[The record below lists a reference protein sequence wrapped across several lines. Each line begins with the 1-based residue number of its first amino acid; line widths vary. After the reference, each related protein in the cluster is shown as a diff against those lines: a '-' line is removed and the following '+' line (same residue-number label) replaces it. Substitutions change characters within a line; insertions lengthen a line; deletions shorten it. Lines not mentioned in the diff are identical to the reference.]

1 MRPLRL
7 EIKNVTAFRAEQ
19 TIGFEGLDLFAISG
33 QTGAGKSTI
42 LDAMTYALFGRVERI
57 GKQGIQ
63 QLISQGQPSMA
74 VLLEFAVDGA
84 RYRIARRTSAKGVTQ
99 VLFERAVGDEW
110 TQAGE
115 GADKVSSAN
124 ELIKRAIGLDYD
136 AFTRTVLL
144 PQNRFAEFLV
154 GDARQ
159 RRDILTDLLGL
170 ELFDRLGKRA
180 GDIKRDAEAEVR
192 AKTTV
197 LETEYAGISPDAVAE
212 AERLAKDAKHRDDA
226 LAEAEAK
233 VRDVAER
240 WADSARTIAD
250 LRTCERDLRDA
261 AQVASSVASALEQHA
276 ERAAEVEG
284 LAATLAK
291 DLAAAEKLVAKA
303 TTARTKAETT
313 WGRAVELAAVR
324 AKAESLLEARDEL
337 ADTQA
342 ELAEAEAAVPSLEE
356 AAAAAERA
364 LAVAIADAT
373 AAADTM
379 ETADAALEAARLAD
393 HVAAVRAGVHVGDDC
408 PVCGTTVAS
417 LPKAA
422 KAPTIAKAQALLEEA
437 KAEVKTATDAV
448 HVATRS
454 RDKAAA
460 RVTTARAD
468 VERCGK
474 AAAKVANETA
484 KLETAVTAALG
495 GTLPKDPVAT
505 IDERLERLEE
515 LGAEEDEARAAAEAA
530 RRAAADV
537 ERVRAELAAV
547 LAQERGRL
555 GTIAVAGLLDR
566 AGTLADLGVV
576 ASQPL
581 SGKEDVEALRD
592 RASAMAASLGETAIA
607 LAAAAEERAQGERAI
622 VREAAEHLD
631 GLADTSGAM
640 TLAEVLEISGAARTA
655 ATREAAKLEDAA
667 ARTRD
672 KLANAEAIV
681 EQVTEHHHRADVF
694 DALAKELR
702 QDRLIAFLQV
712 EALQLLAAA
721 GSERLSALTQGRYRL
736 EYEDD
741 EFSVIDTW
749 NGEER
754 RSARTLSGGET
765 FLASLAL
772 ALALSEQVRALSVT
786 EKARLDSLFLDEGFG
801 TLDPETLEVVVEAIE
816 QLGGDGRMV
825 GVITHVQ
832 ELAIRLPSRIEVEK
846 SPRGSTV
853 RVIREGEPIVATV

>member
-1 MRPLRL
+1 MRPIRL

-19 TIGFEGLDLFAISG
+19 TIEFDGLDLFAISG

-42 LDAMTYALFGRVERI
+42 LDAMTYALFGRIERI

-74 VLLEFAVDGA
+74 VMLEFAVDGS
-84 RYRIARRTSAKGVTQ
+84 RYRITRRTNAKGVTAVQ
-99 VLFERAVGDEW
+99 FERAEGDEW
-110 TQAGE
+110 VQAGE
-115 GADKVSSAN
+115 GSDKVSGAN

-154 GDARQ
+154 GDAKE
-159 RRDILTDLLGL
+159 RRAILTDLLGL
-170 ELFDRLGKRA
+170 ELFERLGRRA
-180 GDIKRDAEAEVR
+180 GDIKREAEVEAR
-192 AKTTV
+192 ARTTL
-197 LETEYAGISPDAVAE
+197 LETEYAGITPDAVAE
-212 AERLAKDAKHRDDA
+212 AERIAKDAKHRDDA
-226 LAEAEAK
+226 LADAEAK
-233 VRDVAER
+233 VREVADH
-240 WADSARTIAD
+240 WADSARTISD

-261 AQVASSVASALEQHA
+261 AAVAASVASALEQHA
-276 ERAAEVEG
+276 AR
-284 LAATLAK
+284 
-291 DLAAAEKLVAKA
+291 AAEKLLGKA
-303 TTARTKAETT
+303 TAAREKAEAT
-313 WGRAVELAAVR
+313 WGRAVELAGVR
-324 AKAESLLEARDEL
+324 AKAEGLLDARQEL
-337 ADTQA
+337 ADTEA
-342 ELAEAEAAVPSLEE
+342 ELAEATAAIPALEKATTASE
-356 AAAAAERA
+356 QA
-364 LAVAIADAT
+364 LAVAVADAT
-373 AAADTM
+373 VAADAM
-379 ETADAALEAARLAD
+379 EAADAALEAARLAD
-393 HVAAVRAGVHVGDDC
+393 HVAAVRVGVHVGDDC
-408 PVCGTTVAS
+408 PVCGAAVAA

-422 KAPTIAKAQALLEEA
+422 KAPTIAKAQQALDRA
-437 KAEVKTATDAV
+437 KDDVR
-448 HVATRS
+448 VATEAVTAATRA

-460 RVTTARAD
+460 AVATARAD
-468 VERCGK
+468 VERCSK
-474 AAAKVANETA
+474 VVAKVAQETQT
-484 KLETAVTAALG
+484 LEAAVATALG
-495 GTLPKDPVAT
+495 GKLPKDPVAT

-515 LGAEEDEARAAAEAA
+515 LAAQEDDARAATDEAR
-530 RRAAADV
+530 RAGGNV
-537 ERVRAELAAV
+537 ERVRAELAAA

-566 AGTLADLGVV
+566 ATASAGFVLV
-576 ASQPL
+576 APQPL
-581 SGKEDVEALRD
+581 SGDEDAAALRD
-592 RASAMAASLGETAIA
+592 AAIGLATVLEESAATLASTAD
-607 LAAAAEERAQGERAI
+607 ERAEGERAI
-622 VREAAEHLD
+622 VREAAGHLD
-631 GLADTSGAM
+631 GLVDATEATSV
-640 TLAEVLEISGAARTA
+640 AEVLALASHARTA
-655 ATREAAKLEDAA
+655 ATQDAARLEDRANA
-667 ARTRD
+667 TRE

-681 EQVTEHHHRADVF
+681 EQVTEHRHRADVF

-721 GSERLSALTQGRYRL
+721 GSERLSALTSGRYRL

-853 RVIREGEPIVATV
+853 RVIREGEPVVAPA

>member
-1 MRPLRL
+1 MRPIRL

-19 TIGFEGLDLFAISG
+19 TIDFEGLDLFAISG

-42 LDAMTYALFGRVERI
+42 LDAMTYALFGRIERI
-57 GKQGIQ
+57 GRQGIQ
-63 QLISQGQPSMA
+63 QLISQGQPTMA
-74 VLLEFAVDGA
+74 VLLEFAVDGQ
-84 RYRIARRTSAKGVTQ
+84 RYRIARRTSSKGVTQ
-99 VLFERAVGDEW
+99 VLFERAEGDAW
-110 TQAGE
+110 QQAGE
-115 GADKVSSAN
+115 GADKVSTAN
-124 ELIKRAIGLDYD
+124 ELIRRAIGLDYE

-144 PQNRFAEFLV
+144 PQDRFAEFLV
-154 GDARQ
+154 GDAKQ

-170 ELFDRLGKRA
+170 ELFERLGKRA

-192 AKTTV
+192 ARTTL

-226 LAEAEAK
+226 LAEAETA
-233 VRDVAER
+233 VREVAER
-240 WADSARTIAD
+240 WADRARTIAD

-261 AQVASSVASALEQHA
+261 ASVAASVASALEQQA
-276 ERAAEVEG
+276 ERAAEVED
-284 LAATLAK
+284 LWTTLATE
-291 DLAAAEKLVAKA
+291 LAAAEKLLAKA
-303 TTARTKAETT
+303 TAAREKAETT
-313 WGRAVELAAVR
+313 WGRAVELAASR
-324 AKAESLLEARDEL
+324 ARAESLLDARTEL
-337 ADTQA
+337 ADTEA
-342 ELAEAEAAVPSLEE
+342 ELAEATAAVPALER
-356 AAAAAERA
+356 AAAAADDALA
-364 LAVAIADAT
+364 LAVADAT
-373 AAADTM
+373 AAADAM
-379 ETADAALEAARLAD
+379 EAADAALEAARLAD

-417 LPKAA
+417 LPKVA
-422 KAPTIAKAQALLEEA
+422 KAPTIEKAQQALERAKAD
-437 KAEVKTATDAV
+437 VRTATEAV
-448 HVATRS
+448 HSATRG
-454 RDKAAA
+454 RDTATAAVA
-460 RVTTARAD
+460 TARAD
-468 VERCGK
+468 VERCSK
-474 AAAKVANETA
+474 AVAKVATETE
-484 KLETAVTAALG
+484 KLEAAVAEALG
-495 GTLPKDPVAT
+495 GKLPKDPVAA

-515 LGAEEDEARAAAEAA
+515 LASEEDDARAAVEVA
-530 RRAAADV
+530 RRAAGDV
-537 ERVRAELAAV
+537 ERARAELAAA

-555 GTIAVAGLLDR
+555 GTIAVAGLLER
-566 AGTLADLGVV
+566 SSVLAEVD
-576 ASQPL
+576 APAPAPL
-581 SGKEDVEALRD
+581 SGDEDAAALGR
-592 RASAMAASLGETAIA
+592 SAVAIANMLEETATT
-607 LAAAAEERAQGERAI
+607 LAATAAERAEGERAI

-631 GLADTSGAM
+631 GLVDTSGAA
-640 TLAEVLEISGAARTA
+640 TVAEVVEIAGAARTA
-655 ATREAAKLEDAA
+655 ATREAAKLEEAA
-667 ARTRD
+667 ARTRE
-672 KLANAEAIV
+672 KLSNAEAIV
-681 EQVTEHHHRADVF
+681 EQVTEHRQRADVF

-702 QDRLIAFLQV
+702 QDRLIAFLQI

-853 RVIREGEPIVATV
+853 RVVREGEPIAAPA

>member
-1 MRPLRL
+1 MRPIRL

-19 TIGFEGLDLFAISG
+19 TIEFDGLDLFAISG

-42 LDAMTYALFGRVERI
+42 LDAMTYALFGRIERI

-74 VLLEFAVDGA
+74 VMLEFAIDGS
-84 RYRIARRTSAKGVTQ
+84 RYRITRRTNAKGTTAVQ
-99 VLFERAVGDEW
+99 FELAEGDEW
-110 TQAGE
+110 IQAGE
-115 GADKVSSAN
+115 GSDKVSGAN

-154 GDARQ
+154 GDAKE
-159 RRDILTDLLGL
+159 RRSILTDLLGL
-170 ELFDRLGKRA
+170 ELFERLGKRA
-180 GDIKRDAEAEVR
+180 GDIKREAEVEAR
-192 AKTTV
+192 ARTTL
-197 LETEYAGISPDAVAE
+197 LETEYAGITPDAVAE
-212 AERLAKDAKHRDDA
+212 AERIAKDAKHRDDA
-226 LAEAEAK
+226 LADAEAK
-233 VRDVAER
+233 VREVADR
-240 WADSARTIAD
+240 WADSARTISD

-261 AQVASSVASALEQHA
+261 AGVAASVASTLEQHA
-276 ERAAEVEG
+276 ARALEVEDAAAS
-284 LAATLAK
+284 LAESV
-291 DLAAAEKLVAKA
+291 AAAEKLHAKA
-303 TTARTKAETT
+303 AAAREKAETT
-313 WGRAVELAAVR
+313 WGRAVDLAGVR
-324 AKAESLLEARDEL
+324 SKAEALLDARHEL
-337 ADTQA
+337 ADTEI
-342 ELAEAEAAVPSLEE
+342 ELAEATAAVPALDK
-356 AAAAAERA
+356 AAAASEQA
-364 LAVAIADAT
+364 LAVAVADAT
-373 AAADTM
+373 AAAD
-379 ETADAALEAARLAD
+379 AQDAVDEALEAARLAD

-408 PVCGTTVAS
+408 PVCGTTVAA

-422 KAPTIAKAQALLEEA
+422 KAPTIAKAQQALDRA
-437 KAEVKTATDAV
+437 KDDVR
-448 HVATRS
+448 VATEAATAATRA
-454 RDKAAA
+454 RDKGAAA
-460 RVTTARAD
+460 VVTARAD
-468 VERCGK
+468 VERCSK
-474 AAAKVANETA
+474 VVAKVAKETRT
-484 KLETAVTAALG
+484 LEAAVATALG
-495 GTLPKDPVAT
+495 GKLPKDPVAT

-515 LGAEEDEARAAAEAA
+515 LAAEEDDARAAAEDA
-530 RRAAADV
+530 RRASRDV
-537 ERVRAELAAV
+537 ERARAELAAAF
-547 LAQERGRL
+547 AQERGRL

-566 AGTLADLGVV
+566 ATASAGLELV
-576 ASQPL
+576 APEPL
-581 SGKEDVEALRD
+581 SGDEDVAQLRD
-592 RASAMAASLGETAIA
+592 AATGVATALEQTA
-607 LAAAAEERAQGERAI
+607 TTLAATADERAEGERAI
-622 VREAAEHLD
+622 VVEAAGHLD
-631 GLADTSGAM
+631 GLVDATEA
-640 TLAEVLEISGAARTA
+640 TTVAEALALASRARTA
-655 ATREAAKLEDAA
+655 ATQDAA
-667 ARTRD
+667 RFEDRANATRD
-672 KLANAEAIV
+672 KLANAEALV
-681 EQVTEHHHRADVF
+681 EQIGEHRHRADVF

-721 GSERLSALTQGRYRL
+721 GSERLSALTSGRYRL

-801 TLDPETLEVVVEAIE
+801 TLDAESLEVVVEAIE

-853 RVIREGEPIVATV
+853 RVIREGEPVVAPA